1 MVNKILVTF
10 ILADFLFLITGGLL
24 IGFALVTHNEIAST
38 PTKANVARNL
48 ILDVCPLKGENPLEL
63 HVERYAE
70 T

>member
-24 IGFALVTHNEIAST
+24 IGFALVTQNEIAST

-48 ILDVCPLKGENPLEL
+48 ILDVCPLKG
-63 HVERYAE
+63 RKS